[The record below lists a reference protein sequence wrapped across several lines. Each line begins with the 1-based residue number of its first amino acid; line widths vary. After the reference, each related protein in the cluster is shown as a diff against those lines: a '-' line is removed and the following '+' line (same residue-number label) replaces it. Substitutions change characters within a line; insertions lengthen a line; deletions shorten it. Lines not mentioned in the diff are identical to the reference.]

1 MKSCKQI
8 KTYFML
14 LKNSTILQTNKTI
27 KRKAFNISY
36 SKISNFVHDYLLLIL
51 QRTKSKSLIA
61 NN

>member
-1 MKSCKQI
+1 
-8 KTYFML
+8 ML